1 MKNRMNKLAGKMN
14 SMMICAHAAL
24 TDRRGEGYVDT
35 AVKILM
41 AVVIGA
47 LVLAG
52 LYALFGDVVM
62 PTLTERIQEKY
73 PGVRVHVYPI
83 RNEFFGEQI
92 TVSGLITG
100 GDLIAQLKGK
110 TLGERLLLPCNMFR
124 SGEEVF
130 LDDVALPQ
138 VEEAL
143 QVRADIVKSSGQDLI
158 DAVLG

>member
-52 LYALFGDVVM
+52 PVWRCLAM
-62 PTLTERIQEKY
+62 WSCP
-73 PGVRVHVYPI
+73 P
-83 RNEFFGEQI
+83 
-92 TVSGLITG
+92 
-100 GDLIAQLKGK
+100 
-110 TLGERLLLPCNMFR
+110 
-124 SGEEVF
+124 
-130 LDDVALPQ
+130 
-138 VEEAL
+138 
-143 QVRADIVKSSGQDLI
+143 
-158 DAVLG
+158 